1 MSVRKINAAHTTQ
14 EECPNRTW
22 QAQAEALAAAFRSQS
37 VDSEGQAEGRE
48 GAASTHR
55 VTMETM
61 PPSNRELELGVF
73 ACSQLKIENGI

>member
-1 MSVRKINAAHTTQ
+1 MSKSY
-14 EECPNRTW
+14 
-22 QAQAEALAAAFRSQS
+22 LAGSGRGFGSCFSVQS

-61 PPSNRELELGVF
+61 PPSNRKLELGVF
-73 ACSQLKIENGI
+73 ACSHLKIENGI